1 MFFCSV
7 ANRDQTETSYTR
19 VSGSSDRSS
28 NREIKKEVEE
38 LFAKPKPE
46 QNILI
51 QDSKEDESP
60 VYIRLKHEMKEEE
73 TNVLESQNQSK
84 LKDEKLL
91 KNIFAPED
99 DLEKLAER
107 LVLFQLPEN
116 LQLYDLSEGK
126 IGKIRIRKSGKI
138 DMVINDEKLLNVSLS
153 VSAPFLQVI

>member
-1 MFFCSV
+1 M
-7 ANRDQTETSYTR
+7 
-19 VSGSSDRSS
+19 SGSSDRSS
-28 NREIKKEVEE
+28 REIKKEVEE

-60 VYIRLKHEMKEEE
+60 VYIRLKHEIKEE
-73 TNVLESQNQSK
+73 TNTMESRDETI
-84 LKDEKLL
+84 LKDEKIL
-91 KNIFAPED
+91 KNIFSPEN

-116 LQLYDLSEGK
+116 LQLNEINEGK

-138 DMVINDEKLLNVSLS
+138 EMLINEDKMLNVNLS
-153 VSAPFLQVI
+153 VSAPFLQVNLNRIIFRNF